1 MGVDKGVLG
10 GLNPGLTLRGL
21 NLFLKMFPISNVNAG
36 VSVAYIFATIH
47 FLHTKLGSWSTTST
61 N

>member
-21 NLFLKMFPISNVNAG
+21 NLFLKMFPISNAG

-47 FLHTKLGSWSTTST
+47 FLHTKLGSWITTST